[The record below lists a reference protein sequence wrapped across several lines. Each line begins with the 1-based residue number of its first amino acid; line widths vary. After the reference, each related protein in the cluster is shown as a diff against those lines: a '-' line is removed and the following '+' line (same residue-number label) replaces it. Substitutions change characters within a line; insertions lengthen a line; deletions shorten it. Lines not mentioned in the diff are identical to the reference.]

1 MRVWVGRVAC
11 AAACLMWL
19 AGCETTST
27 PDNPFKKLSETFSS
41 ISLEKPLDQDVTGSI
56 VTPAESTPSPFGT
69 PATPPPL
76 KPELLGSDPNDDL
89 SVAKKYYRQGSY
101 GLAERHFRRAAELQ
115 PRDAEAWVGLAAA
128 YDRLRRFDLA
138 DRAYAQAIKLIGET
152 PEIMN
157 NKGFSYMLRSDYRRA
172 RAILLAAQVESAG
185 QPVHRGEPAI
195 ARPGRAQGQ
204 GRQLNSLHLCLV
216 RGDRGLHGASRAYNY
231 GCGGMRVRRSQ
242 KSRH

>member
-1 MRVWVGRVAC
+1 MRVWVGRVAL
-11 AAACLMWL
+11 AAACLSWL

-27 PDNPFKKLSETFSS
+27 PDNPFKKLVEPFSA
-41 ISLEKPLDQDVTGSI
+41 ISLEKPPDGDITGSI
-56 VTPAESTPSPFGT
+56 VTPAESKPGPFSAQ
-69 PATPPPL
+69 ATPPPL

-101 GLAERHFRRAAELQ
+101 GIAERHFRRAAELH

-138 DRAYAQAIKLIGET
+138 DRAYAQAIRLIGET

-172 RAILLAAQVESAG
+172 RAILLTAK
-185 QPVHRGEPAI
+185 
-195 ARPGRAQGQ
+195 
-204 GRQLNSLHLCLV
+204 
-216 RGDRGLHGASRAYNY
+216 SRAPDNPHITANLQLLDQAERKAK
-231 GCGGMRVRRSQ
+231 GVN
-242 KSRH
+242 